1 VLKRPDLINV
11 VVSRSAADVRAC
23 SSQYAYDPT
32 NTTAIA
38 ENALA
43 PHELEWRQCAYDAIQ
58 RYAQANP
65 ALASRYDQLITEDMQ
80 MTTAIQQGTM
90 TRTKRRARDQ
100 KLIGHIKAAE
110 EQQIQTTVMEQ
121 QRQTEQVRNMVDG
134 MRGFATLK
142 LTM

>member
-1 VLKRPDLINV
+1 MPI
-11 VVSRSAADVRAC
+11 
-23 SSQYAYDPT
+23 DPP

-43 PHELEWRQCAYDAIQ
+43 PHELESRQCAYDATQ
-58 RYAQANP
+58 RYAHANP

-100 KLIGHIKAAE
+100 KLIGQIKAAE
-110 EQQIQTTVMEQ
+110 EQQIQTTAMEQ

-142 LTM
+142 PTM